1 LVVVKLSA
9 SMMNTHTVL
18 IFSLLLI
25 LLAPGEAKVNSC
37 YVCGSGAGTTDTACE
52 KGSTSMTKVSC
63 PGVEGCLASVT
74 VAGGKSVWVRSCCT
88 KGTCLNKH
96 EKLPGGSV
104 DVVSCNKDNC
114 NTMDPR
120 SGSDLHHPALLM
132 VSFSALLALW
142 NIRCE

>member
-1 LVVVKLSA
+1 
-9 SMMNTHTVL
+9 MMDRHTVL
-18 IFSLLLI
+18 IFSLPLI
-25 LLAPGEAKVNSC
+25 LLAPGEAKVSSC
-37 YVCGSGAGTTDTACE
+37 YFCGSGPGALKDAACE
-52 KGSTSMTKVSC
+52 KGSTSMKKMKCVA
-63 PGVEGCLASVT
+63 PADEGCLSSVSVT
-74 VAGGKSVWVRSCCT
+74 GGQAIWARTCCA
-88 KGTCLNKH
+88 KGTCLNEHK
-96 EKLPGGSV
+96 KPAGGSW